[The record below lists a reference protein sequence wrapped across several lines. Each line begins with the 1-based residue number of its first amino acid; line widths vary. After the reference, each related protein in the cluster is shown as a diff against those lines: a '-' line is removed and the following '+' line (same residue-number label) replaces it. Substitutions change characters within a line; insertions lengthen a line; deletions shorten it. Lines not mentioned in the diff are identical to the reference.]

1 MMSFVVYYIHMHYL
15 YIQHYRGLSLARCQ
29 RKCYT
34 DVCHTVVN
42 IRNVGHSEC
51 QGVTVQSRPIEM
63 SYVQNILRRS
73 YTYYL
78 IIT

>member
-1 MMSFVVYYIHMHYL
+1 MMSFVVYYIYMHYL

-42 IRNVGHSEC
+42 IRNVGHSLD
-51 QGVTVQSRPIEM
+51 I
-63 SYVQNILRRS
+63 QNVRELQYRVG
-73 YTYYL
+73 L
-78 IIT
+78 